1 MKKKKEKLQIVRE
14 GLNSQ
19 VVKGESEM
27 AKFHIQLEGSTGD
40 LCGNQA
46 LQRWSFRKK
55 VSVKACEDKVT

>member
-1 MKKKKEKLQIVRE
+1 MKKKKKLQIVRE

-27 AKFHIQLEGSTGD
+27 AKFHIQEGSTGD
-40 LCGNQA
+40 LCGSQA